1 MTAPRCGW
9 CNACAI
15 CAQAQ
20 RAMLLGDDVSAPTLI
35 ADIERVRDALD
46 RVLMRPEVV
55 PISSEVGNLLEAA
68 LDRVV
73 GALLLAR
80 DGKAYTPDV
89 VPRVRPTCGKP

>member
-1 MTAPRCGW
+1 VR
-9 CNACAI
+9 
-15 CAQAQ
+15 
-20 RAMLLGDDVSAPTLI
+20 APTLI

-80 DGKAYTPDV
+80 DGKPYTPDA
-89 VPRVRPTCGKP
+89 VPRVRPACGKP